1 MNNIGAFSEYH
12 PFSLMIY
19 YISVLTVA
27 VFSSNPVFVA
37 LTFIGGMLHT
47 IFLSER
53 KEYVKRLLQYFF
65 LIVILSLINPL
76 FSHHG
81 ETPLLFMNGKPI
93 TFQALVYGVCMSFTV
108 VGVLTWC
115 SSLSK
120 VFTSEKIIYLVGKPL
135 PKLALTIS
143 IVLRFIPLFKRKF
156 MKIHN
161 CQVAMGM
168 YFSDGIFDRVITT
181 LKIFSAEIT
190 WALESSIDTSISMR
204 SRGYGL
210 PGRTAF
216 SLFIFR
222 KKDVLLLLT
231 NVILFLVVIV
241 SIADKSSYF
250 YFYPSISELPTG
262 LTAVAAYTAYGVLV
276 LIPFIIDLK
285 EVLTWRYLRSK
296 I

>member
-1 MNNIGAFSEYH
+1 MNNMRAFSEYH

-19 YISVLTVA
+19 YVSVLTVA

-37 LTFIGGMLHT
+37 LTFLGGALHT
-47 IFLSER
+47 ALLSER
-53 KEYVKRLLQYFF
+53 KEFAKQLLQYLF

-81 ETPLLFMNGKPI
+81 ETPLFFMNGRPI
-93 TFQALVYGVCMSFTV
+93 TFQALAYGVSMSFTV
-108 VGVLTWC
+108 VGVLMWC

-120 VFTSEKIIYLVGKPL
+120 IFTSEKIIYLVGKPL

-143 IVLRFIPLFKRKF
+143 VVLRFIPLFKKKF
-156 MKIHN
+156 IKIHN
-161 CQVAMGM
+161 SQKAMGL
-168 YFSDGIFDRVITT
+168 YSSDGIFDRAIIT
-181 LKIFSAEIT
+181 LKIFSAEVT
-190 WALESSIDTSISMR
+190 WALESSIDTSVSMK

-222 KKDVLLLLT
+222 KKDVLLLLA
-231 NVILFLVVIV
+231 NVFLFLAVIV

-262 LTAVAAYTAYGVLV
+262 INAVAAYMAYGVLV